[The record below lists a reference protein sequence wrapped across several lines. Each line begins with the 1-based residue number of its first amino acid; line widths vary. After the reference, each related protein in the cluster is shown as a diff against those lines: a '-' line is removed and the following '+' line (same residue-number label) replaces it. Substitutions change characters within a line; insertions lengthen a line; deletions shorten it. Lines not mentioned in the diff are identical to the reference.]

1 MSEAPDL
8 LEALT
13 QSIKRRIREVNET
26 RDESPAAPAQPV
38 EHAGPGPEVDG

>member
-26 RDESPAAPAQPV
+26 RPAEPV
-38 EHAGPGPEVDG
+38 EHAGADEGEQ

>member
-1 MSEAPDL
+1 MSESPDL

-26 RDESPAAPAQPV
+26 RDAAPAQPV
-38 EHAGPGPEVDG
+38 EHARADEGER